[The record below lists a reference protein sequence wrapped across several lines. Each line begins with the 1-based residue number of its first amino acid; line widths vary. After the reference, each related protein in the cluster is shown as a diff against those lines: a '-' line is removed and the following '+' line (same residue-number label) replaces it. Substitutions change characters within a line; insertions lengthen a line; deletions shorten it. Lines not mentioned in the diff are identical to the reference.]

1 MSKATTPSD
10 SSTPLSE
17 GSWPSIGLVNP
28 DSCPVNPKSWSVNPE
43 SVNPESVNPESVNPE
58 SVNPE
63 SWSVDDVSRFL
74 EMNGFSQY
82 MKLFRDDHAIDGRAL
97 LTLTEDDLRNDP
109 LRIPVLGDIKRLAIC
124 IKRLQNANLTV
135 IQHLLPLP
143 GHRSNASSASGISLS
158 GLVSPPTTGL
168 VNPVPISSSLACG
181 LHCRSSNSLPTSIK
195 RQPLPFPKSLRHTS
209 CKHDHEYEH
218 DHDTDTDEYSDTS
231 GTDPEEVSKEAASD
245 RSDRSNKSVNGKSTN
260 RNFTNYRSVTNGNSR
275 NGRDRDR
282 DRGIRQESWKA
293 LVAMFYFFCV
303 TWITAFVMVI
313 VHDRVPDM
321 ATYPPLPDIFLDNVP
336 LIPWAF
342 QMCELCGLILFIM
355 WCKILLFH
363 KYRFANYHTF
373 PSTFS
378 RNFYTF
384 P

>member
-1 MSKATTPSD
+1 MSKVTTPSD

-17 GSWPSIGLVNP
+17 RSWPSVETGP
-28 DSCPVNPKSWSVNPE
+28 P
-43 SVNPESVNPESVNPE
+43 
-58 SVNPE
+58 NPE

-74 EMNGFSQY
+74 DTKGFSRY
-82 MKLFRDDHAIDGRAL
+82 IKLFRDDHSIDGRAL
-97 LTLTEDDLRNDP
+97 LTLTEEDLRNDP

-135 IQHLLPLP
+135 IQDLLPLP
-143 GHRSNASSASGISLS
+143 VHRGHHSNASSGSGISVS

-168 VNPVPISSSLACG
+168 VNPVVPICSGLGCE
-181 LHCRSSNSLPTSIK
+181 LHCRSSNSLPSSIK

-209 CKHDHEYEH
+209 CKRDHEYE
-218 DHDTDTDEYSDTS
+218 HDTDTDEYSDTS
-231 GTDPEEVSKEAASD
+231 GTDPEEVSKEAG
-245 RSDRSNKSVNGKSTN
+245 SDRSNKSANGKSTS
-260 RNFTNYRSVTNGNSR
+260 RNFTTNGKSTSRNFTTNGKSTSGSSR
-275 NGRDRDR
+275 NGR

-355 WCKILLFH
+355 WCKILVFH
-363 KYRFANYHTF
+363 KYRYGNYYTF
-373 PSTFS
+373 PSIFLRS
-378 RNFYTF
+378 FNTF